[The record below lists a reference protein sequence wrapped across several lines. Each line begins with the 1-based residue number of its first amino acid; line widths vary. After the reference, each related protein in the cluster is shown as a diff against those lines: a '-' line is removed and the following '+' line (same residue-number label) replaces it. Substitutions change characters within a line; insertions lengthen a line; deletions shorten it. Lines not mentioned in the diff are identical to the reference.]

1 MFNTL
6 ARSLLG
12 YKNMVQFPMSSSPT
26 VVEGSADNREPP
38 RLHLFN
44 TCVQNQ
50 EKKWLRFAERIH
62 AGYGFTCEICNFI

>member
-1 MFNTL
+1 MFNPL

-26 VVEGSADNREPP
+26 VVEGSADNKEPP

-50 EKKWLRFAERIH
+50 EKKGSL
-62 AGYGFTCEICNFI
+62 